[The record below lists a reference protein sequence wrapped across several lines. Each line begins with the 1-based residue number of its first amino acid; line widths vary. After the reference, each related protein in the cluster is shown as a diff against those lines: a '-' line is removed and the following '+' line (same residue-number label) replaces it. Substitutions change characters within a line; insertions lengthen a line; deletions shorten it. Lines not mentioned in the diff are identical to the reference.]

1 MSGLLR
7 FILDGEAF
15 ALHCQAGGSPAA
27 SHFSLL
33 RQRKVTKRTATP
45 SPRPYAS
52 LRATGGARLRRR
64 EKQLA
69 ALKQVF
75 PLDADSIS
83 APRRGQQGL
92 IRKPNQTLTSSA
104 SRLRLPGSVPEFTP
118 HPVEAGP
125 SSAAGGGRSGQTCLS
140 RRRVVWTAAGVEQRR
155 LLVAKRRDPDGG
167 SPFFSSGFFG
177 EAKKSNSPA
186 GARPG
191 MRLQA
196 HRKDSLLCERVPA
209 GATPC

>member
-1 MSGLLR
+1 MNGLLR
-7 FILDGEAF
+7 CILGVEVG

-33 RQRKVTKRTATP
+33 RQRKVTKRKATP

-52 LRATGGARLRRR
+52 LRATCGARLRRR

-75 PLDADSIS
+75 PFDADSIS

-92 IRKPNQTLTSSA
+92 IRKPNQKLASSA
-104 SRLRLPGSVPEFTP
+104 SRLRLPDSVPEFTP

-125 SSAAGGGRSGQTCLS
+125 SSADGGGRSGQTCLS
-140 RRRVVWTAAGVEQRR
+140 RRRVVWAAAGVEQRR
-155 LLVAKRRDPDGG
+155 LPVATTQGPRRRVAFSLVTFLLAKQKKVTCRR
-167 SPFFSSGFFG
+167 
-177 EAKKSNSPA
+177 
-186 GARPG
+186 
-191 MRLQA
+191 
-196 HRKDSLLCERVPA
+196 
-209 GATPC
+209 ATPGIRPRTVKPQQLLQMAWPSGAFKC

>member
-1 MSGLLR
+1 MNGLLR
-7 FILDGEAF
+7 CILGVEVG
-15 ALHCQAGGSPAA
+15 ALHAEAGGCPAA

-33 RQRKVTKRTATP
+33 RQRKVTKRKATP

-52 LRATGGARLRRR
+52 LRATCGAQLRRR

-75 PLDADSIS
+75 PLNADSIS

-92 IRKPNQTLTSSA
+92 IRKPNQTLASSS
-104 SRLRLPGSVPEFTP
+104 SRLRLPDSVPEFTP

-125 SSAAGGGRSGQTCLS
+125 SSADGGGRSGQTCLS

-155 LLVAKRRDPDGG
+155 LPEGTQTAGRLFFAYFLLAKQKKVSRRR
-167 SPFFSSGFFG
+167 
-177 EAKKSNSPA
+177 AI
-186 GARPG
+186 PG
-191 MRLQA
+191 IRLQTSTSA
-196 HRKDSLLCERVPA
+196 RLFRLGVP
-209 GATPC
+209 GASKC